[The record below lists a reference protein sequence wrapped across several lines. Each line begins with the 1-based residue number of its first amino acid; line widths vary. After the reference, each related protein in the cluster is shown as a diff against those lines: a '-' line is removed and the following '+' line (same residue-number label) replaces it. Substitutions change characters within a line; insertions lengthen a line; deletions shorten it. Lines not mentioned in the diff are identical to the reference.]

1 MLLRYTQ
8 YRNKSATKWNEHL
21 LKIPYQINRYFVSFG
36 KKTYIKMRQI
46 ETNLIHTGEEF
57 NKTKAV
63 VAPIYQTSTY
73 FADQDPQEYIAA
85 ATEPKHPEFYH
96 RHGNPTNSQVAAV
109 IAKLEKTE
117 DALVLATGM
126 AAISTAILAVVKA
139 GDHIVAQNAHYSGA
153 MLFLKEF
160 LSEYGITITHVD
172 QTNNQAFVDAIQP
185 NTKLIYLETPS
196 NPNLD
201 ITDLEFVG
209 KLGKDK
215 GILTMVDNTF
225 ASPINQVPSEF
236 GIDVILHS
244 ATKYLGGHS
253 DLTAGVICGSKEFI
267 VKAWRRSITLGASL
281 SPFDSWLLLRGLKT
295 LSLRV
300 HQINANALA
309 LAEWL
314 EKNPAIKKVSYTGLK
329 SHPQHELAAKQLKG
343 HTGMLCI
350 EVAGKDEADE
360 FKNAQTILNN
370 LQFFANAA
378 SLGGVESLVV
388 HPASMWG
395 SHHSSTQ
402 KKVSG
407 ITLGMLRI
415 SVGIEHI
422 DDIIADW
429 EQAIGKI

>member
-1 MLLRYTQ
+1 
-8 YRNKSATKWNEHL
+8 
-21 LKIPYQINRYFVSFG
+21 
-36 KKTYIKMRQI
+36 MRQT
-46 ETNLIHTGEEF
+46 ETNLIHQGEEF

-73 FADQDPQEYIAA
+73 FADDDLEEYIRA

-96 RHGNPTNSQVAAV
+96 RHGNPTNSQVASI
-109 IAKLEKTE
+109 IAGLEQTE

-139 GDHIVAQNAHYSGA
+139 GDHIIAQNAHYSGA
-153 MLFLKEF
+153 TLFLKEF
-160 LSEYGITITHVD
+160 LAEYDISVTHVD
-172 QTNNQAFVDAIQP
+172 QTDNKAFENAIQA
-185 NTKLIYLETPS
+185 NTKLIYTETPS

-201 ITDLEFVG
+201 ITDLQFVG
-209 KLGKDK
+209 KLGKER

-225 ASPINQVPSEF
+225 ASPINQTPAEF
-236 GIDVILHS
+236 GIDIIIHS

-253 DLTAGVICGSKEFI
+253 DLTAGVVCGTKDYI
-267 VKAWRRSITLGASL
+267 TKVWRRSLVLGASL

-300 HQINANALA
+300 KQINSNALA

-314 EKNPAIKKVSYTGLK
+314 AKNPAIKYVAYTGLPT
-329 SHPQHELAAKQLKG
+329 HPQYELAKAQLKG

-350 EVAGKDEADE
+350 QVAGKDETEE
-360 FKNAQTILNN
+360 FRNAQSILSN
-370 LQFFANAA
+370 LQIFSNAA

-395 SHHSSTQ
+395 SHHSSDQ
-402 KKVSG
+402 KKTSG
-407 ITLGMLRI
+407 ITRGMLRI

-429 EQAIGKI
+429 EQAIAKI